1 MKMQRINVPVSDS
14 TKNRL
19 VEYATQRGISQGDV
33 VEDALKN
40 FFERMDRKNS
50 APDLVLDRINTLVMS
65 VMQLNMAA
73 GQTLDK
79 VTHMESVLEEMK
91 EGEG

>member
-14 TKNRL
+14 TKSRL
-19 VEYATQRGISQGDV
+19 VEYAAQRGISQGDV

-40 FFERMDRKNS
+40 FFERLDRKNS

-91 EGEG
+91 EGDG

>member
-1 MKMQRINVPVSDS
+1 MKMQRINVPLTDS

-19 VEYATQRGISQGDV
+19 IQYAKDRGLSQGDV

-40 FFERMDRKNS
+40 FFERADRANS
-50 APDLVLDRINTLVMS
+50 APDLVLDRINTLIMS

-79 VTHMESVLEEMK
+79 VTHMESMMEELRDGD
-91 EGEG
+91 E